1 MSPSSPMPFLTKN
14 WKLIAAA
21 VSALATLSSEHA
33 QLKQNSR
40 DVEHLLVK
48 EKKVDDIFTKI
59 FERGVRVDNIQENE
73 LKTLAQTQEDIRDLR
88 DEVRLYAAHIDLR
101 LSSL

>member
-48 EKKVDDIFTKI
+48 EQKVDDIFTEI
-59 FERGVRVDNIQENE
+59 FERGVRVETIQDNE
-73 LKTLAQTQEDIRDLR
+73 LKTLEQIQQDIRDLR
-88 DEVRLYAAHIDLR
+88 DEVRDYARHR
-101 LSSL
+101 